1 MSDVN
6 KPRFSLRLMLSSIG
20 PEVEVD
26 DPTFIT
32 EEMVGEAWN
41 MINAFIMDMV
51 DDLEL
56 EVDDEHFRELFI
68 HLCYKL
74 IYREMTTLLLMPSWE
89 ENFKERLG
97 TRKRGPRKQK
107 GDS

>member
-1 MSDVN
+1 MSNVN

-32 EEMVGEAWN
+32 DKMVGEAWN
-41 MINAFIMDMV
+41 MINTFIMDIL

-68 HLCYKL
+68 ELCYKL
-74 IYREMTTLLLMPSWE
+74 VYREMTTLLLMPSRE

-97 TRKRGPRKQK
+97 TRKRGPRKPK
-107 GDS
+107 GE